1 MIVRAAAV
9 VAALVMLASPVL
21 AQTTSIVML
30 AAGVAYARQPAAAQN
45 SAAAQKSAR
54 QHAAD
59 ASERA
64 KIARLPTAVRA
75 TVEAESKDVTV
86 KGISTEKANG
96 KTVYELETLV
106 NGRTRDLMIDA
117 TGKTY
122 VVEEQLDVAAAP
134 LPVRAAME
142 AKGTIVALESVT
154 KDGKTTYEGQVRTK
168 GGRKIAVEVDAAG
181 RPIKP

>member
-1 MIVRAAAV
+1 MIVRAVAV
-9 VAALVMLASPVL
+9 VAALVMLA
-21 AQTTSIVML
+21 AG
-30 AAGVAYARQPAAAQN
+30 AAHARPPAP
-45 SAAAQKSAR
+45 QKSTAKNAS

-59 ASERA
+59 ASQRA
-64 KIARLPTAVRA
+64 KIARLPAAVRA

-86 KGISTEKANG
+86 KGISTEQANG